1 MSNEHLFCD
10 NNFSEFFVLLLRKLT
25 QFMSLD
31 AMIKR
36 KMFVKFLQNLEK
48 VMKGFSKVIN

>member
-1 MSNEHLFCD
+1 MSIYSVIITFLNSLSCYME
-10 NNFSEFFVLLLRKLT
+10 KLT

-31 AMIKR
+31 TMIKR